1 MAALTADKEV
11 EAQEPGGIRR
21 FLMKASTTIYKGALV
36 CVDIT
41 TGLVEPAT
49 YAANKVFVG
58 IATKQVVSAA
68 SGSYWIDLYTTG
80 CFKLVGSSLEQAD
93 VGKHLQVVDD
103 QTVNDVAGATPVPVG
118 NLIEYVSATSGWVQ
132 IISCGSYASTA
143 AS

>member
-1 MAALTADKEV
+1 MAALAADKEL
-11 EAQEPGGIRR
+11 EAIDPGGIRR
-21 FLMKASTTIYKGALV
+21 WLMKASTTIYKGALV
-36 CVDIT
+36 CVDVT

-58 IATKQVVSAA
+58 IASEQVVSAA
-68 SGSYWIDLYTTG
+68 SGSYWINLYTTG
-80 CFKLVGSSLEQAD
+80 TFKLLASSLEQAD

-103 QTVNDVAGATPVPVG
+103 QTVNDVAGATPVPMG
-118 NLIEYVSATSGWVQ
+118 NLIEYISATSGWVT